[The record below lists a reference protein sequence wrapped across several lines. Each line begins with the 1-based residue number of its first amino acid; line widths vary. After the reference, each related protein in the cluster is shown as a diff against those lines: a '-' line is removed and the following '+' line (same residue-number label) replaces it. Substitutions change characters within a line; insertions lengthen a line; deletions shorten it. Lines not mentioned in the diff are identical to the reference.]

1 MRKLYEIFKVL
12 WIQKRIVVAATIW
25 GNTVIHFCIIDDFIV
40 FSGLGGLPCP
50 CCPPRLG
57 GLSDTLGVT
66 SSISTPVSSVLTGSS
81 PSLTG
86 NGTSETDEKLVK
98 SDRDVLFTASV
109 AELRRKAQEHSA
121 AIWQSLQQIQGS
133 EALTNGPTALPEIT
147 LPSEP
152 VKNIEKMPKED
163 SPLL

>member
-1 MRKLYEIFKVL
+1 MSNRCQDCLIY
-12 WIQKRIVVAATIW
+12 
-25 GNTVIHFCIIDDFIV
+25 FCIIDNFIV

-57 GLSDTLGVT
+57 GLPDTLGVT

>member
-1 MRKLYEIFKVL
+1 M
-12 WIQKRIVVAATIW
+12 
-25 GNTVIHFCIIDDFIV
+25 
-40 FSGLGGLPCP
+40 
-50 CCPPRLG
+50 G

-86 NGTSETDEKLVK
+86 NGNSETDEKLVK